1 MQYLNLRLLSFIPL
15 LLLILLSQ
23 GTAVSKA
30 ETASQQ
36 NDAPATKITP
46 QPIPLLQFSG
56 AIGPA
61 IGEYLSEE
69 IDQANRLPRDQ
80 RPPLIMIVLDTPGGL
95 VTSLRSINQAILASE
110 IPIACLVAP
119 PGARAMSAG
128 TYMLY
133 ACHIAAMA
141 PATTLGAAT
150 PVQLGMPSS
159 PQDSGPDSGSGS
171 GAKERGSSE
180 KASQKQ
186 GAQEDDTG
194 ESTPQATPRDN
205 QDAMAHKVLNDA
217 VAYIRSLAK
226 LRNRNVE
233 FAEKA
238 VIDAATLTSDEALAQ
253 NVIELIAADPEE
265 FVAKLDG
272 FNLVIDGETQSLSLA
287 GAKLMP
293 HQQSWRNRVI
303 ATITDPNIAYILML
317 IGIYGLLLE
326 FYSPGIG
333 VAGVTGGIALLV
345 ALYAF
350 QLLPVNYAGLG
361 LILLGIALIIAESMV
376 PSFGILGLGGI
387 AAFALGSLF
396 LIDAQ
401 AGDLAISLPLIAAVT
416 VTASGF
422 SLWVLS
428 SLWKAR
434 KAANVSGD
442 DLLIGVSA
450 RVVKGFEKYGLVTL
464 GGECWQ
470 ARSDTQTQTGET
482 VRVLGRDK
490 LTLIVTPKATQPDSD
505 NP

>member
-1 MQYLNLRLLSFIPL
+1 MHCLNRRSLSIIPL
-15 LLLILLSQ
+15 LLLIALSL
-23 GTAVSKA
+23 GKSVSA
-30 ETASQQ
+30 TEENSESAQQ
-36 NDAPATKITP
+36 TTP

-69 IDQANRLPRDQ
+69 IDHANRLPVEQ
-80 RPPLIMIVLDTPGGL
+80 RPELIMIVLDTPGGL
-95 VTSLRSINQAILASE
+95 VTSLRSINQAILASK

-159 PQDSGPDSGSGS
+159 PQDSGSGSGS
-171 GAKERGSSE
+171 DPKESGSQD
-180 KASQKQ
+180 KA
-186 GAQEDDTG
+186 ARDDG
-194 ESTPQATPRDN
+194 SGQSSPESTPKDN
-205 QDAMAHKVLNDA
+205 KDAMAHKVLNDA
-217 VAYIRSLAK
+217 VAYIRSLAN
-226 LRNRNVE
+226 LRGRNVE
-233 FAEKA
+233 FAERA

-253 NVIELIAADPEE
+253 NVIDLIAADPQEL
-265 FVAKLDG
+265 VAKLEGFSVVVDG
-272 FNLVIDGETQSLSLA
+272 KAKRLSLA
-287 GAKLMP
+287 GANLTAR
-293 HQQSWRNRVI
+293 QQSWRNRVI

-350 QLLPVNYAGLG
+350 QLLPVNYTGLG
-361 LILLGIALIIAESMV
+361 LILLGIALIVAESMV

-396 LIDAQ
+396 LIDAEG
-401 AGDLAISLPLIAAVT
+401 GDLSISLPLIAAVT

-442 DLLIGVSA
+442 DLLIGASA
-450 RVVKGFEKYGLVTL
+450 KVVKGFEKYGLVTL

-482 VRVLGRDK
+482 VVVLGRDK
-490 LTLIVTPKATQPDSD
+490 LTLIVTPAATLPDSD